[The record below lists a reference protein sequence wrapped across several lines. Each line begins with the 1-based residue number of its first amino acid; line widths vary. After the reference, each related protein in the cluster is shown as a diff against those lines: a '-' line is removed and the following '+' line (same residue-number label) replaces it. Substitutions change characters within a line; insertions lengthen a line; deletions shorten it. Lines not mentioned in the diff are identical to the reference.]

1 MNQISNCYINKVIKT
16 QCKSANRI
24 ETVGTGQEGGRESKP
39 SKDCNPH
46 YTCPLKLEQLGTFDY
61 EISWLYMIL
70 YAS

>member
-1 MNQISNCYINKVIKT
+1 M
-16 QCKSANRI
+16 
-24 ETVGTGQEGGRESKP
+24 GTGQEGGRESKP
-39 SKDCNPH
+39 SKDCDPH

>member
-16 QCKSANRI
+16 QCKNANRI
-24 ETVGTGQEGGRESKP
+24 DTEWAQEGGRESKP
-39 SKDCNPH
+39 SKDCDPH